1 MEKEFNGKKRVH
13 RYITMPDGC
22 RLSAV
27 FFIPTLNGKEADRP
41 LPVLLS
47 YTAYN
52 CLFYKR
58 NENGETAVEH
68 RVDFDI
74 DTLTD
79 YGYVVAVVQIRGCG
93 ASFGVRKVVVS
104 RREAADGAFVVD
116 YLGQQ
121 PFCDGNVMT
130 AGMSYN
136 GQSQLC
142 ILSQKPR
149 HLKAAYIGKTD
160 INRYDGW
167 VRNGIP
173 RAFGSK
179 PDTDWGSTPEEHE
192 ARVEEIA
199 RETVPVDDDPEGI
212 LLRQAIREH
221 LNNGSQTTAQRD
233 YIWRDSKC
241 PDVEGNFW
249 DVLSASTYLR
259 DINDSGA
266 VVYLDGGVLDVFRR
280 DTMMLYENLTLR
292 KKLIIGPWDH
302 IRPKFNPEPRFEILR
317 FADYALKG
325 VQNGVMDEKPITMRI
340 MEYDFRNHSYSGDN
354 TGYYRYE
361 SEWPLHSGSR
371 GSFYL
376 GTDPV
381 EGVISYPACGLH
393 KEAVQTGELP
403 YRVVYGITS
412 GVETD
417 HLLAD
422 GETGAC
428 GKGLNFLTDVF
439 PENTEFI
446 GHPFAQITFRVEDA
460 GNVPEPLDVDVFVAL
475 SDFDPETG
483 EDFQFCSGWMRSS
496 LRTPK
501 GTPTYNFLGLPWHDC
516 KIGDNEYLEVGRE
529 YALNM
534 DMLPV
539 FYRVKQGHRMMATI
553 TCSLNRTYYHGRA
566 YYEEHPDC
574 IPPKI
579 ALQMDKCRII
589 MPNIYQNE
597 ERPART

>member
-1 MEKEFNGKKRVH
+1 MPIEDVSVGDNVLTHAGRWKRVTAVGSH
-13 RYITMPDGC
+13 ESETIILRGNHYGLECTPNHPIYSATVGKDYSRKEDGK
-22 RLSAV
+22 RNNKLVLKNERSWLPAV
-27 FFIPTLNGKEADRP
+27 AMGGKYWGVPRKIDP
-41 LPVLLS
+41 LP
-47 YTAYN
+47 
-52 CLFYKR
+52 
-58 NENGETAVEH
+58 
-68 RVDFDI
+68 FDI
-74 DTLTD
+74 P
-79 YGYVVAVVQIRGCG
+79 
-93 ASFGVRKVVVS
+93 VRTNAK
-104 RREAADGAFVVD
+104 ENDMPEMNADFWYFVGRWV
-116 YLGQQ
+116 G
-121 PFCDGNVMT
+121 
-130 AGMSYN
+130 
-136 GQSQLC
+136 
-142 ILSQKPR
+142 
-149 HLKAAYIGKTD
+149 
-160 INRYDGW
+160 DGW

-266 VVYLDGGVLDVFRR
+266 MVYLDGGVLDVFRR

-371 GSFYL
+371 CSFYL

-475 SDFDPETG
+475 SDFDPEPG

-539 FYRVKQGHRMMATI
+539 
-553 TCSLNRTYYHGRA
+553 
-566 YYEEHPDC
+566 
-574 IPPKI
+574 
-579 ALQMDKCRII
+579 
-589 MPNIYQNE
+589 
-597 ERPART
+597 